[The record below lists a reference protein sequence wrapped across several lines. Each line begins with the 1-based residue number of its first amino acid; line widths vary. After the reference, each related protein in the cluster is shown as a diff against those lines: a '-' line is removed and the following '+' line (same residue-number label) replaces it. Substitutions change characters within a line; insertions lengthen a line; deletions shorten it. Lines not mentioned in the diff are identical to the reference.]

1 MTRTRNTP
9 PLRYKTFEQPAGTLQ
24 IVELLHGRCHVGY
37 RAKGDRWRHWGQGE
51 GGYNATVARFA
62 ECPTFNPEASAGAV
76 R

>member
-1 MTRTRNTP
+1 MTRTHNT
-9 PLRYKTFEQPAGTLQ
+9 LRYQTFTTKAGTLQ

-37 RAKGDRWRHWGQGE
+37 KSADDGAQWRHWGQGE
-51 GGYNATVARFA
+51 GGYDATVARFA